1 MYPVYHPD
9 YYHYDLGTEGH
20 LLVGPLQSI
29 GVDGRLGRLRKVG
42 KLAYRRVGEMAEWLK
57 ATVLKTVRGAS
68 FS

>member
-1 MYPVYHPD
+1 MEFNWIHF
-9 YYHYDLGTEGH
+9 YHYDLGIEGH

-29 GVDGRLGRLRKVG
+29 GVDGRLGRLRKAW
-42 KLAYRRVGEMAEWLK
+42 KLATLRVGEMAEWLK